1 MRVLTVLKGKPDKQ
15 ARKLTLKMVFI

>member
-1 MRVLTVLKGKPDKQ
+1 MRVLTVLKEKPDKQ